1 MAEKIRALPLC
12 DWPTADCE
20 VWKQACVA
28 AQRLRPGGAAAR
40 MKASTR
46 TSLVR
51 AYGYLLEFCHRNG
64 LLDQDAETGA
74 HVSPKI
80 IDAFVN
86 ELHGRVG
93 SVTRASY
100 IGKIRRIAQI
110 LAPGRDLVWLG
121 ELEADL
127 CYEARPRS
135 KYHRIV
141 SSERLLA
148 LGLKLIRRGETRKH
162 LTDLARARLVRD
174 GLMIAL
180 LALCPIRL
188 RNLAELC
195 VGRQLGLIGETW
207 WIILAADET
216 KSERPDE
223 RPVPEII
230 AEAIERWLG
239 HWRLVFHPS
248 DDSLWPS
255 VKGGPLAYTYVG
267 HIITETTRRELG
279 VAVNPHLFR
288 DCAVYTVAS
297 NAGDRMGIASGLLQH
312 TDQRTVEKYYNKG
325 ASLGAVR
332 RYQQI
337 LDQLM
342 DD

>member
-1 MAEKIRALPLC
+1 MAEKIRAIPPC
-12 DWPTADCE
+12 NWPAAE
-20 VWKQACVA
+20 REIWMQACIA
-28 AQRLRPGGAAAR
+28 PQRLRPGGAAAR
-40 MKASTR
+40 LKASTR
-46 TSLVR
+46 TGLVR

-64 LLDQDAETGA
+64 LLDQDAEAGA
-74 HVSPKI
+74 HVTPEI
-80 IDAFVN
+80 IDAFVHHLN
-86 ELHGRVG
+86 GRVG

-100 IGKIRRIAQI
+100 IGKIRRIVKI
-110 LAPGRDLVWLG
+110 LAPGRNLVWLG
-121 ELEADL
+121 EIEADL
-127 CYEARPRS
+127 RYAARPRP

-141 SSERLLA
+141 SSKRLLA
-148 LGLKLIRRGETRKH
+148 LGLELIRRGETNKH
-162 LTDLARARLVRD
+162 LTDLGRARLVRD

-188 RNLAELC
+188 RNLAELN
-195 VGRQLGLIGETW
+195 VGRQLRRVGDVW

-216 KSERPDE
+216 KTGRPDE
-223 RPVPEII
+223 RPVPGIV

-239 HWRLVFHPS
+239 HWRSVFHPS
-248 DDSLWPS
+248 DDAFWPS
-255 VKGGPLAYTYVG
+255 IRGGLLAYTYVG

-288 DCAVYTVAS
+288 DCAVYTVAI

-312 TDQRTVEKYYNKG
+312 TDQRSVEKYYNKG
-325 ASLGAVR
+325 ASFDAVR

-342 DD
+342 GD

>member
-1 MAEKIRALPLC
+1 MPEKIRACPLC
-12 DWPTADCE
+12 DWPAADRE
-20 VWKQACVA
+20 VWTQACVA
-28 AQRLRPGGAAAR
+28 AQRLRPGSAAAR
-40 MKASTR
+40 MKSSTR

-64 LLDQDAETGA
+64 LLDQDAEAGA
-74 HVSPKI
+74 HVTPEI
-80 IDAFVN
+80 IDAFVHH
-86 ELHGRVG
+86 LHGRVG

-121 ELEADL
+121 EFEGDL
-127 CYEARPRS
+127 RYEARPRP

-148 LGLKLIRRGETRKH
+148 LGLELIRRGETSTY
-162 LTDLARARLVRD
+162 LTELARARLVRD

-188 RNLAELC
+188 RNLAELS
-195 VGRQLGLIGETW
+195 VGRQLRRVGETW
-207 WIILAADET
+207 WIILEAAET
-216 KSERPDE
+216 KSNRPDE
-223 RPVPEII
+223 RPVPKILTGPI
-230 AEAIERWLG
+230 DRWLA
-239 HWRLVFHPS
+239 HWRTLFLKPG
-248 DDSLWPS
+248 DAFWPS
-255 VKGGPLAYTYVG
+255 IKGGPLAYTYVG

-288 DCAVYTVAS
+288 DCAVYTVAI

-312 TDQRTVEKYYNKG
+312 TDPRTTEKYYNKG

-337 LDQLM
+337 LDLLM
-342 DD
+342 SD

>member
-1 MAEKIRALPLC
+1 MAEKIRALPPC
-12 DWPTADCE
+12 DWPTADRE
-20 VWKQACVA
+20 IWRQACVV

-40 MKASTR
+40 MKPSTR

-64 LLDQDAETGA
+64 LLDENAAAGA
-74 HVSPKI
+74 HVSPEI

-100 IGKIRRIAQI
+100 IGKIQRIAQI
-110 LAPGRDLVWLG
+110 LAPQRDLAWLR

-127 CYEARPRS
+127 RYSARPRP
-135 KYHRIV
+135 KYYRIV

-148 LGLKLIRRGETRKH
+148 LGLELIKRGETGKH
-162 LTDLARARLVRD
+162 LTDLGSARLVRD

-188 RNLAELC
+188 RNLAELGL
-195 VGRQLGLIGETW
+195 GRQLRRVGDTW

-216 KSERPDE
+216 KTGRPDE
-223 RPVPEII
+223 RPAPQVV
-230 AEAIERWLG
+230 AEAIEQWLG
-239 HWRLVFHPS
+239 HWRSVFHPS
-248 DDSLWPS
+248 DDAFWPS
-255 VKGGPLAYTYVG
+255 IKGGALAYTYVG

-288 DCAVYTVAS
+288 DCAVYTVAI
-297 NAGDRMGIASGLLQH
+297 NAGDRMGVASGLLQH
-312 TDQRTVEKYYNKG
+312 TDQRTVDKYYNKG
-325 ASLGAVR
+325 ATIGAVR

>member
-1 MAEKIRALPLC
+1 MPEKIRALPPC
-12 DWPTADCE
+12 DWPTAE
-20 VWKQACVA
+20 REIWTQACVA
-28 AQRLRPGGAAAR
+28 ARRLKPGGTAAR
-40 MKASTR
+40 MKTSTR

-64 LLDQDAETGA
+64 LLNQDAEAGT
-74 HVSPKI
+74 HVTPEI
-80 IDAFVN
+80 LDAFVHH
-86 ELHGRVG
+86 LQGRVG

-100 IGKIRRIAQI
+100 IGKVRRIAQI

-127 CYEARPRS
+127 RYQARPRP

-148 LGLKLIRRGETRKH
+148 LGLELIRRGDTNIY
-162 LTDLARARLVRD
+162 LTELARARQVRD

-188 RNLAELC
+188 RNLAELS
-195 VGRQLGLIGETW
+195 VGRQLRRVGDAW
-207 WIILAADET
+207 WIILEADET
-216 KSERPDE
+216 KTGRPDE
-223 RPVPEII
+223 RRVPRII
-230 AEAIERWLG
+230 AAAIERWLG
-239 HWRLVFHPS
+239 HWRSVFHPCDYS
-248 DDSLWPS
+248 FWPS
-255 VKGGPLAYTYVG
+255 IKGGALAYTYVG
-267 HIITETTRRELG
+267 HIVTETTRRELG

-288 DCAVYTVAS
+288 DCAVYTVAI

-325 ASLGAVR
+325 ASVGAVR

>member
-1 MAEKIRALPLC
+1 MPEKIRALPPC
-12 DWPTADCE
+12 HWPAAERE
-20 VWKQACVA
+20 VWTQACVA
-28 AQRLRPGGAAAR
+28 AQRLRPGGAASR
-40 MKASTR
+40 MKSSTR

-64 LLDQDAETGA
+64 LLDQDAEAGA
-74 HVSPKI
+74 HVTPEI
-80 IDAFVN
+80 IDVFIN
-86 ELHGRVG
+86 ELHARVG

-110 LAPGRDLVWLG
+110 LASGRDLVWLG
-121 ELEADL
+121 EIEGDL
-127 CYEARPRS
+127 RYAARPRP

-148 LGLKLIRRGETRKH
+148 LGLKLIRRGETSKH
-162 LTDLARARLVRD
+162 FTDLGRARLVRD
-174 GLMIAL
+174 GLIIAL

-195 VGRQLGLIGETW
+195 VGRQLRRVGETW
-207 WIILAADET
+207 WIILEADET
-216 KSERPDE
+216 KTGRPDE
-223 RPVPEII
+223 RPVPEILTGPI
-230 AEAIERWLG
+230 DRWLAHRRTLFLKPG
-239 HWRLVFHPS
+239 DAF
-248 DDSLWPS
+248 WPS
-255 VKGGPLAYTYVG
+255 TKGGPLAYTYVG

-288 DCAVYTVAS
+288 DCAVYTVAI

-312 TDQRTVEKYYNKG
+312 TDRRTTEKYYNKG

-342 DD
+342 GD